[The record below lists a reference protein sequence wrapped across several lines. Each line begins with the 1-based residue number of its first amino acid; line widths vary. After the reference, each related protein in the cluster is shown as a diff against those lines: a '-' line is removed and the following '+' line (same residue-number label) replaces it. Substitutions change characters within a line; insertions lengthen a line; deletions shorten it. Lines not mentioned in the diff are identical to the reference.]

1 MIVTPNRNKVLILV
15 IVFLLLANI
24 GMAVLMFAGKTKGIS
39 KDRRNQMKEYLE
51 KDLGFS
57 ESQLKSYDSIHNTY
71 EQSLDSHMEELRN
84 KRKERFRLLTS
95 EDFSDSAIAKASR
108 LMADQQTAGEER
120 MLRHLRNIRNIGSAE
135 QRSKFDSTFFQKM
148 ARKKKSKRW
157 LFREHLIQSF
167 N

>member
-1 MIVTPNRNKVLILV
+1 MIVTPNRNKVLILI

-24 GMAVLMFAGKTKGIS
+24 GMAVLMFAGKTKGVS

-57 ESQLKSYDSIHNTY
+57 ESQLKTYDSLHNSY
-71 EQSLDSHMEELRN
+71 EKGLDSQMEGLRN

-108 LMADQQTAGEER
+108 LMAEQQTAGEER
-120 MLRHLRNIRNIGSAE
+120 MLHHLRNIRNIGSAR
-135 QRSKFDSTFFQKM
+135 QRAKFDSTFFQKM
-148 ARKKKSKRW
+148 TRKKKNKR
-157 LFREHLIQSF
+157 
-167 N
+167 